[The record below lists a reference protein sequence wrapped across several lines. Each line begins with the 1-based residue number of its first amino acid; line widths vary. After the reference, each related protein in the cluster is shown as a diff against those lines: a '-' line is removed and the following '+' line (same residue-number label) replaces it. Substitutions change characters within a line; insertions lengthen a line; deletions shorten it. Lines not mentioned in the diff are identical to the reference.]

1 MSGDAELV
9 ALRLALIGVLLVFVL
24 IAALTLRASLS
35 VRSAQLAP
43 AGRTRQPRFV
53 VLSPGSTGL
62 RAGTELA
69 VAGEMRVGRDDDN
82 SIVLGDASVSGV
94 HASIVRTPGGWRLI
108 DLGSTNGTTI
118 DGRQIDGR
126 GGVLRGG
133 ERVGFG
139 VVQLRF
145 EG

>member
-1 MSGDAELV
+1 ML
-9 ALRLALIGVLLVFVL
+9 
-24 IAALTLRASLS
+24 
-35 VRSAQLAP
+35 LAP
-43 AGRTRQPRFV
+43 GM
-53 VLSPGSTGL
+53 TGL
-62 RAGTELA
+62 SAGAEFA

-94 HASIVRTPGGWRLI
+94 HASIARTSGGWRLM

-139 VVQLRF
+139 GVQMRF

>member
-1 MSGDAELV
+1 MSGTAELV
-9 ALRLALIGVLLVFVL
+9 ALRLGLIGILLVFVL

-35 VRSAQLAP
+35 VRSTQLAP
-43 AGRTRQPRFV
+43 ASRTRQPRLV
-53 VLSPGSTGL
+53 VLAPGSTGL
-62 RAGTELA
+62 RAGTEFA

-94 HASIVRTPGGWRLI
+94 HASIARTAGGWRLM

>member
-1 MSGDAELV
+1 MSGAGELV
-9 ALRLALIGVLLVFVL
+9 ALRLGLIGVLLVFVL

-35 VRSAQLAP
+35 MRSMPFVPATRVRQARL
-43 AGRTRQPRFV
+43 V
-53 VLSPGSTGL
+53 VVAPGSTGL
-62 RAGTELA
+62 RAGTEFA
-69 VAGEMRVGRDDDN
+69 VAGEMHVGRDDEN
-82 SIVLGDASVSGV
+82 GIVLGDASVSGV
-94 HASIVRTPGGWRLI
+94 HASIVRTSNGWRLV

-126 GGVLRGG
+126 GGLLRGG

-139 VVQLRF
+139 VVQMRF